1 MNYLEPEHFQNF
13 NIRRMT
19 SGDIPSVLEIDLL
32 SFPNPWPKNSYEYEI
47 NHNPN
52 SRPWIGSIFDGEI
65 ETICSFAVFW
75 NIVDET
81 HIGTIAVH
89 PDYRNR
95 GLGTGILREL
105 LLISKKEGMVRVLLE
120 VRESNLHAIKMYKKF
135 GFEVDGIRKKYYRDN
150 GENALLLSSSLN
162 TNL

>member
-1 MNYLEPEHFQNF
+1 
-13 NIRRMT
+13 MT

-32 SFPNPWPKNSYEYEI
+32 SFPNPWPKNAYVYEI
-47 NHNPN
+47 NQNPN
-52 SRPWIGSIFDGEI
+52 SRPWIGSIVIGEN

-89 PDYRNR
+89 PNYRNQ
-95 GLGTGILREL
+95 GLGTVFLRKL
-105 LLISKKEGMVRVLLE
+105 LSISKNEGMVRVLLE
-120 VRESNLHAIKMYKKF
+120 VRESNLQAIKMYKKF
-135 GFEVDGIRKKYYRDN
+135 GFKVDGIRKKYYRDN
-150 GENALLLSSSLN
+150 GENALLLSTSLE

>member
-1 MNYLEPEHFQNF
+1 MNYLDPAHFQNF
-13 NIRRMT
+13 NIRRMI

-32 SFPNPWPKNSYEYEI
+32 SFPNPWPKNAYEYEI
-47 NHNPN
+47 THNPN
-52 SRPWIGSIFDGEI
+52 SRPWIGSILDGDN

-89 PDYRNR
+89 PDYRNQ
-95 GLGTGILREL
+95 GLGTVFLREL
-105 LLISKKEGMVRVLLE
+105 LSISKKEGMVRALLE
-120 VRESNLHAIKMYKKF
+120 VRESNLQAIKLYKKF

-150 GENALLLSSSLN
+150 GENALLLSAPLE